1 MSAESASYDAVV
13 WVWRQGLMNGTS
25 DTTFSPEETVS
36 RAMAVTILARM
47 AEAEAVDS
55 DAFSDVESGTWYS
68 GYVGWAISNGIV
80 EGDGA
85 GHFLPEEPVTGEQ
98 MALMLSRYAEGSGA
112 SYTAPEG
119 AGSALLTRA
128 ELAQMLYSYQQG

>member
-1 MSAESASYDAVV
+1 M
-13 WVWRQGLMNGTS
+13 
-25 DTTFSPEETVS
+25 
-36 RAMAVTILARM
+36 
-47 AEAEAVDS
+47 
-55 DAFSDVESGTWYS
+55 ESGTWYS

-119 AGSALLTRA
+119 AGSVPLTRA